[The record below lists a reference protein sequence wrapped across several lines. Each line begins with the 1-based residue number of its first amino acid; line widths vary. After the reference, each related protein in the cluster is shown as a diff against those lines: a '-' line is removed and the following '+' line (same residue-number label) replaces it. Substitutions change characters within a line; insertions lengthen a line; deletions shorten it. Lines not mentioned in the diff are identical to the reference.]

1 MTLDPFLSDL
11 DWTHATN
18 GWGPVERDK
27 SNGEQAAGDW
37 VPQSIDGMKFSKG
50 LGVHAASDVRFRLNG
65 RYATFVSWIGID
77 DEVAAVNLGGT
88 SPRSNEASAAPV
100 GPAAPPPAGLV
111 SASRLLRQ
119 STWGP
124 TPALVDHVI
133 QVGTSA
139 FLDEQ
144 FAATPSD
151 YPDTLKT
158 DGSLEPLQERFFQ
171 NALTGPD
178 QLRQRVA
185 FALSQIF
192 VVSGVKVSDPR
203 AMVPYQKMLLNGAFG
218 NYYDMLRNVTL
229 SAAMG
234 EFLDMVNNKKAD
246 TVKGLSPNENYA
258 REVLQLFSL
267 GLVMLGPDGVPVPS
281 AANTTPTYD
290 QSTVAD
296 LARVFTGWTYGDSK
310 AGQPTAQNP
319 AFYDGP
325 MEPVEKFHDAG
336 GKTVLGMP
344 IAPNLTTTQDLDAA
358 LNIIFQHQNVGPFI
372 SKQLIQHLVTSNPST
387 AYVQRVAAVFANN
400 GAGVRG
406 DLKAVVKT
414 ILLDPEAALGQPN
427 SGHLQ
432 EPALFLASILRVLNA
447 SVVDQSVRLR

>member
-1 MTLDPFLSDL
+1 MGVVTAAFIDTGLP
-11 DWTHATN
+11 N
-18 GWGPVERDK
+18 GPTVFYK
-27 SNGEQAAGDW
+27 
-37 VPQSIDGMKFSKG
+37 
-50 LGVHAASDVRFRLNG
+50 
-65 RYATFVSWIGID
+65 
-77 DEVAAVNLGGT
+77 VAAVNLGGT

-100 GPAAPPPAGLV
+100 GPPAPPPTGLV

-133 QVGTSA
+133 QVGASA

-144 FAATPSD
+144 FAAPPSD

-218 NYYDMLRNVTL
+218 NYYDVLRNVTL
-229 SAAMG
+229 SAAMD

-246 TVKGLSPNENYA
+246 QIKGLSPNENYA
-258 REVLQLFSL
+258 REVLQLFTV
-267 GLVMLGPDGVPVPS
+267 GLVMLGPDGSPQPS
-281 AANTTPTYD
+281 AANATPTYD
-290 QSTVAD
+290 QSTIAD
-296 LARVFTGWTYGDSK
+296 LARVFTGWTYGDNK
-310 AGQPTAQNP
+310 AGQPISQNP

-325 MEPVEKFHDAG
+325 MEPVEKS
-336 GKTVLGMP
+336 
-344 IAPNLTTTQDLDAA
+344 TTS
-358 LNIIFQHQNVGPFI
+358 GPRPCWVCR
-372 SKQLIQHLVTSNPST
+372 SP
-387 AYVQRVAAVFANN
+387 
-400 GAGVRG
+400 
-406 DLKAVVKT
+406 T
-414 ILLDPEAALGQPN
+414 I
-427 SGHLQ
+427 
-432 EPALFLASILRVLNA
+432 
-447 SVVDQSVRLR
+447 